1 MEEKFPSYQ
10 SCENGKEPQKHLQE
24 SPASSFRV
32 FICYKGETITNNNDI
47 GFCLAVRYGVLSKD

>member
-10 SCENGKEPQKHLQE
+10 SCENGEEPQKHLQK

-32 FICYKGETITNNNDI
+32 FIRYKGETITNNNNI
-47 GFCLAVRYGVLSKD
+47 GFCLAVGYWVLSKY